1 MDPITG
7 VIGGA
12 LTGGVVSLI
21 TSLIAAG
28 QEAEA
33 ARIRQQIA
41 DEYGNAA
48 LPNLDKMVAEQLPP
62 EAAARYDKVTQATQS
77 TSNALRGLQGLVDN
91 GGEGAQERA
100 GYLRAGMAT
109 SKAETGARSAAL
121 RALSARGLSGSPME
135 AAVLNQS
142 GQEALDRGALMN
154 ANEAS
159 DAASRRTEA
168 LRALGSL
175 GTSARGQE
183 MQAMGAQDAISRFN
197 AAQRQTAQ
205 QYNLGLNQQ
214 QFDNRM
220 SILAGKSNALN
231 GVANGYERGA
241 QGARQTGAG
250 LANAALTAGAGLTQ
264 YYGKK
269 RDDKGDY

>member
-1 MDPITG
+1 MDPVTG

-33 ARIRQQIA
+33 ARLRQQIA
-41 DEYGNAA
+41 DEYGAQA
-48 LPNLDKMVAEQLPP
+48 LPSLDKAVAEQLPP
-62 EAAARYDKVTQATQS
+62 EAASRYDRATAGTNA
-77 TSNALRGLQGLVDN
+77 TSSALRGLQGLVDN

-121 RALSARGLSGSPME
+121 RSLAARGLSGSPME
-135 AAVLNQS
+135 AAIVAQS
-142 GQEALDRGALMN
+142 GQEALDRGALAN

-159 DAASRRTEA
+159 DAASRRSDA
-168 LRALGSL
+168 LRALGGL
-175 GTSARGQE
+175 GGQMRGQE
-183 MQAMGAQDAISRFN
+183 LQGMGAQDAIARFN

-205 QYNLGLNQQ
+205 NYNLGLNQQ

-220 SILAGKSNALN
+220 ALLAGKSNALN

-241 QGARQTGAG
+241 QGTRQMGAG
-250 LANAALTAGAGLTQ
+250 AANAALTVGAGLTN

-269 RDDKGDY
+269 RDDEGDY